1 MAHRPFVLSAVA
13 LASAGLVLASAAP
26 ASAHAIVGLNGDPAY
41 AGQKSAI
48 TLELQHGCLSN
59 ELGIDKV
66 VATFDKS
73 FGKVRAKPVQD
84 WTSKVRPGPGGIQ
97 RVVWTLTG
105 PVPAFNQPTFFRLE
119 ISWPKKPGVY
129 GVPVTQQ
136 CDGEVNRWQV
146 PDGPATAN
154 QPSPPLYPLPQIKV
168 LPAP

>member
-1 MAHRPFVLSAVA
+1 MTHRSVLTSAVA
-13 LASAGLVLASAAP
+13 VASAALVVASAVP

-41 AGQKSAI
+41 AGRTSAI

-73 FGKVRAKPVQD
+73 FGKVRASRVKD
-84 WTSKVRPGPGGIQ
+84 WTSTVRPGPRGIQ
-97 RVVWTLTG
+97 RVVWELTG
-105 PVPAFNQPTFFRLE
+105 PVPEFNQPTFFRLE
-119 ISWPKKPGVY
+119 VSWPKKPGVY
-129 GVPVTQQ
+129 GVPVTQA
-136 CDGEVNRWQV
+136 CDGEINRWQV
-146 PDGPATAN
+146 PDGPATAT